1 MKQKMFVVIILIV
14 LSASFLSGCVNSG
27 IAGNKIKD
35 IVDNPG
41 KYSGT
46 EVTVSGKVIGETAL
60 GYMINDG
67 TANISVVSDTIPAMD
82 EKVSVNGIVGVS
94 PFGDVFI
101 DSRLKR

>member
-1 MKQKMFVVIILIV
+1 M
-14 LSASFLSGCVNSG
+14 NSSIG
-27 IAGNKIKD
+27 GNKIKD
-35 IVDNPG
+35 IVDNQG

-67 TANISVVSDTIPAMD
+67 TANISVVSGTIPAMD
-82 EKVSVNGIVGVS
+82 EEVSVNGIVGVS

-101 DSRLKR
+101 DTRLKK